1 MFLHQ
6 KKMERKMKYKFVLFD
21 ADNTLFDYD
30 LAEITSFRKTL
41 NYFEILKNIEQLYES
56 YKVVNHQIW
65 QEFEDGLIS
74 SEKLR
79 TERFIRFAKQENL
92 KINAQKVSE
101 KYIEFLSECDFLLD
115 GALEISSYLNEKC
128 ELALIT
134 NGIADVQNKR
144 FAKSALAKFYQHRF
158 ISDEIG
164 FQKPDKRI
172 FEVVFSKLNCLDKKS
187 AIIIGDN
194 RNSDIKGGN
203 DFGIDTCWFN
213 IRNCEKNEITP
224 TFEISKLSE
233 LKNILE
239 GK

>member
-1 MFLHQ
+1 
-6 KKMERKMKYKFVLFD
+6 MKYKFVLFD

-30 LAEITSFRKTL
+30 LAEMTSFQKTL
-41 NYFEILKNIEQLYES
+41 NYFKILENFEQFYES
-56 YKVVNHQIW
+56 YKIVNHQIW

-74 SEKLR
+74 SKKLR
-79 TERFIRFAKQENL
+79 VERFIRFAKQENL
-92 KINAQKVSE
+92 KIDAVKMSQ
-101 KYIEFLSECDFLLD
+101 KYIEFLGECTFLLD
-115 GALEISSYLNEKC
+115 GALEISEYLSDKC

-134 NGIADVQNKR
+134 NGIADVQNRR
-144 FAKSALAKFYQHRF
+144 FAKSELAKFYQHRF

-164 FQKPDKRI
+164 FQKPDKGI
-172 FEVVFSKLNCLDKKS
+172 FEFVFSKLKCVDKKS

-203 DFGIDTCWFN
+203 DFGIDTCWYN
-213 IRNCEKNEITP
+213 IRKCEKNEIIP

-239 GK
+239 EK